1 MVGAVEYAERFRA
14 SAAMSQRAERVV
26 AGGTQHDSWRLQP
39 FPVYFAEA
47 RGPFKWDIDGHRL
60 VDCWMGHGALLFGHG
75 YPPVLDAVAL
85 QLTRGTHLGGAHDLE
100 VRWAE
105 LVCQLIPSAE
115 RVRFTSSGTEATQL
129 ALRVARAFTGRNH
142 VVKLDGHFHGWHD
155 EALAHFFEPS
165 SAGLNTAL
173 LDSVSVGDPL
183 SVASVAELLADEPT
197 AAVILEPGGGG
208 SGALP
213 WSPDFLRE
221 LREVTQE
228 YGTLLIFDEVVSGFR
243 YSPGGVQK
251 LCGVLPDLTVLGKIL
266 GGGLPGAAVAG
277 RADVMAVFGA
287 GTEDTARPP
296 KVLHTGTFN
305 ANPLSA
311 AAGIAALE
319 RVGDGVAQEAA
330 TTAAETLA
338 RLANEA
344 ARANDVDVHLY
355 TQSSIFHVL
364 IGAQRAGSPL
374 GPSASVMTLYAA
386 HPQRYTTFRRA
397 LLLEGIDCHPLHGW
411 LSAAHDTVA
420 VYEAAAAFDRAFR
433 HLRRLTEFE
442 R

>member
-1 MVGAVEYAERFRA
+1 VVGAMEYAERFPM
-14 SAAMSQRAERVV
+14 SAAMSQRAARVV

-39 FPVYFAEA
+39 FPVYFTEA
-47 RGPFKWDIDGHRL
+47 RGPFKWDIEGHRL

-75 YPPVLDAVAL
+75 YRPVLDAVAR

-155 EALAHFFEPS
+155 EALAHFVEPV
-165 SAGLNTAL
+165 SAGLNTYSL
-173 LDSVSVGDPL
+173 EGISIGDSWSL
-183 SVASVAELLADEPT
+183 ASVAELLSEEPT

-213 WSPDFLRE
+213 WTADFLRE
-221 LREVTQE
+221 LRQITQE
-228 YGTLLIFDEVVSGFR
+228 HRALLIFDEVVSGFR

-266 GGGLPGAAVAG
+266 AGGLPGAALAG

-287 GTEDTARPP
+287 GTKGAAGPA
-296 KVLHTGTFN
+296 KVVHTGTFN

-319 RVGDGVAQEAA
+319 RLGDGVAQEAA
-330 TTAAETLA
+330 ARAAETLA

-344 ARANDVDVHLY
+344 ARANEIDVCLY
-355 TQSSIFHVL
+355 TQSSIFHVM
-364 IGAQRAGSPL
+364 IGARRAGSLL
-374 GPSASVMTLYAA
+374 GPSSSVMTLYKAQ
-386 HPQRYTTFRRA
+386 PERYDILRRA
-397 LLLEGIDCHPLHGW
+397 LLLEGVDCHPLHGW
-411 LSAAHDTVA
+411 LSAAHDTSA
-420 VYEAAAAFDRAFR
+420 VSEAATAFDRAFR
-433 HLRRLTEFE
+433 HLRGSTGFE
-442 R
+442 L